1 MELDS
6 TNVGVIICIVGT
18 LQPRFDSK
26 LETKILVRKDLEHI
40 VSDKGII

>member
-18 LQPRFDSK
+18 LQLRFDSK
-26 LETKILVRKDLEHI
+26 LETKILVRKDLEL
-40 VSDKGII
+40 VLSDKVIT

>member
-6 TNVGVIICIVGT
+6 TNVGVIICIIGT
-18 LQPRFDSK
+18 LQQRVDSK
-26 LETKILVRKDLEHI
+26 LETKILVTKDLELV